1 MDCQTVLP
9 SSAATPRTRKD
20 FQADAIGAM
29 LTRAVNTLLDWQERA
44 GQRRQLSA
52 LGPDW
57 TKDTGLDPADAYR
70 EASKPFWR
78 P

>member
-1 MDCQTVLP
+1 MDCQTVL
-9 SSAATPRTRKD
+9 SASAANPRTRKD
-20 FQADAIGAM
+20 SPADAIGAV

-44 GQRRQLSA
+44 GQRRLLSA

-57 TKDTGLDPADAYR
+57 SKDTGLDPADAFR